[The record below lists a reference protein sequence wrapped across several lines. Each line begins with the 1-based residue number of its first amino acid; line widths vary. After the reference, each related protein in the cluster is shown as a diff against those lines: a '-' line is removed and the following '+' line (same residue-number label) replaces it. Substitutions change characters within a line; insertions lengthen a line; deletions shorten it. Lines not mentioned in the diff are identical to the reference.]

1 MERCAAMEVEDA
13 NPPWDARER
22 EIIMKM
28 ESDLQR
34 RERTL
39 ARLHELEMFDFVPV
53 INLVSSLSRMK
64 EGTPVFF
71 LSTRSLGTNK
81 WPIQRALPNRQG
93 QKK

>member
-1 MERCAAMEVEDA
+1 MFQKAPVERCAAMEVEEA

-28 ESDLQR
+28 ESYLQR

-39 ARLHELEMFDFVPV
+39 ARLHELERFGFVPV
-53 INLVSSLSRMK
+53 INLVSSLSRSLRQMK

-71 LSTRSLGTNK
+71 FVKEEFGGK
-81 WPIQRALPNRQG
+81 
-93 QKK
+93 